1 MAVFTTLDKERHVP
15 VCGLGILH
23 SCWLSLQSGI
33 LQSQTPWAVSAHSPA
48 FGRQVLL
55 LLHASEGRGM
65 SVQLLNL
72 LAEHALEPDVVL
84 LAAPALASV
93 LGAAQDV
100 TLAALDRADGLA
112 VLGTVVAQQAE
123 AAVPVPTR
131 VGNLF
136 IYHSLEHPSLVIS
149 TPTFSLLAGASV

>member
-1 MAVFTTLDKERHVP
+1 MRVASCIAATVGSRNRP
-15 VCGLGILH
+15 V
-23 SCWLSLQSGI
+23 QSVLI
-33 LQSQTPWAVSAHSPA
+33 
-48 FGRQVLL
+48 LL
-55 LLHASEGRGM
+55 LLAIKSYYFQACEGGGM

-72 LAEHALEPDVVL
+72 LAELALEPDVVL

-136 IYHSLEHPSLVIS
+136 INPSVEHPSLVIS